1 MADRPMPSSLPRGRP
16 RVKEPRTSTISIA
29 VTPREHDELIRVAT
43 ARRAPSLSDYG
54 RRVLFLSLG
63 ISSTD

>member
-1 MADRPMPSSLPRGRP
+1 MDERLTPAPAPRGRP

-29 VTPREHDELIRVAT
+29 VTPREHDELIRVAN
-43 ARRAPSLSDYG
+43 ARRATLSDYG